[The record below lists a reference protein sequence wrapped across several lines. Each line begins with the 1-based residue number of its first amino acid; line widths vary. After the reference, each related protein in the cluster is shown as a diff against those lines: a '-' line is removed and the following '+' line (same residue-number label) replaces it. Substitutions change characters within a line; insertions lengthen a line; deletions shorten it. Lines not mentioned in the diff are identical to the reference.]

1 MAVKTKAK
9 GKKTVSGKVKTARK
23 KRDTAKTM
31 KAEKAATKTEAK
43 KTMSLP
49 KINLSNTAQIMYMI
63 MIIIFLAFVILKYH
77 EII

>member
-9 GKKTVSGKVKTARK
+9 GKKTVSGKVKAARK

-31 KAEKAATKTEAK
+31 KAEKAATKTEVK
-43 KTMSLP
+43 KTISLP